1 MHHSAALGAAR
12 GSGGG
17 PEVAAAGRAGLHTS
31 MSGLQLHPA
40 LLRNETIRR
49 TGVKLGMASG
59 TKTQGNTISNG
70 MFHYIH
76 LGLYRLYIYI
86 YIYKRTQLVFI
97 SYCISNN
104 STKMRQIRFT
114 LCAIS
119 VSNFQRIK
127 PILVLIS
134 G

>member
-17 PEVAAAGRAGLHTS
+17 PEVGAAGRAGLHTS

-40 LLRNETIRR
+40 LLRNETTRR

-86 YIYKRTQLVFI
+86 YIKQTQLVF
-97 SYCISNN
+97 Y
-104 STKMRQIRFT
+104 
-114 LCAIS
+114 
-119 VSNFQRIK
+119 
-127 PILVLIS
+127 
-134 G
+134 